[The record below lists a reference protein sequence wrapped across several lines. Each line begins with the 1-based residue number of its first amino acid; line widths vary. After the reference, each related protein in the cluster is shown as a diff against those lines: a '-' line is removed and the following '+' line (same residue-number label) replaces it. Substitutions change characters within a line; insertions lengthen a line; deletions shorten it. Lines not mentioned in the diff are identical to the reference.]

1 MVYVSNII
9 TAAIAFPFV
18 AIILTV
24 PLLVYHYHR
33 YGSLT
38 ILRSVILYSFMF
50 YLVAAYCLIILP
62 LPPRSVVAHLTTPRY
77 NLVPFTFVRE
87 FINSTHFVWTEPSSY
102 LATLKQAATIQPLF
116 NIFLTVPF
124 GIYLRYFFKTSF
136 KQTLLLSFTLSLF
149 FELTQLSGL
158 YGIYPRPYRL
168 FDVDDLLLNTSGGLL
183 GFYLQP
189 LVTFFLPTR
198 ESLDQAAYARGQKVG
213 YFRRLLALTVD
224 YCVLGI
230 ITFAIAVIWRL
241 LKLPAI
247 HSEVLQYCLATGA
260 YFLMLPVFW
269 RGKTPGQSLLQLQT
283 VADQHPRWAIFW
295 RQLLLFFIVIPS
307 FQLWRVTLDAAVASG
322 QQHFDVYLF
331 IIGLSLLP
339 PLLFTGNFL
348 LSWVTKRPQLFYEK
362 LTHTRVISSIHPTQ
376 QP

>member
-9 TAAIAFPFV
+9 TVAIAFPFV

-62 LPPRSVVAHLTTPRY
+62 PPRSVVAHLTTPRY
-77 NLVPFTFVRE
+77 NLVPFTFVRG

-102 LATLKQAATIQPLF
+102 LATLKQTTTIQPLF

-198 ESLDQAAYARGQKVG
+198 ESLDQATYARGQKVG
-213 YFRRLLALTVD
+213 YFRRLLALVVD
-224 YCVLGI
+224 YCILGV
-230 ITFAIAVIWRL
+230 ITFIIALIWRL

-247 HSEVLQYCLATGA
+247 HSEILQYCLATGV
-260 YFLMLPVFW
+260 YFLIIPILW
-269 RGKTPGQSLLQLQT
+269 RGKTLGKALLQLQI
-283 VADQHPRWAIFW
+283 VADHHPRWAIFW

>member
-9 TAAIAFPFV
+9 TVAIAFPFV

-77 NLVPFTFVRE
+77 NLVPFTFVRG

-102 LATLKQAATIQPLF
+102 LATLKQTTTIQPLF

-198 ESLDQAAYARGQKVG
+198 ESLDQATYARGQKVG
-213 YFRRLLALTVD
+213 YFRRLLALVVD
-224 YCVLGI
+224 YCILGV
-230 ITFAIAVIWRL
+230 ITFIIALIWRL

-247 HSEVLQYCLATGA
+247 HSEILQYCLATGV
-260 YFLMLPVFW
+260 YFLIIPTFFGAAKHWARHSYNYKSSPIIIHVGQFSGTSYSYFSSSFPVFNSGASLW
-269 RGKTPGQSLLQLQT
+269 MPLLLVANNILTSISLLS
-283 VADQHPRWAIFW
+283 VSHSYHHCYSP
-295 RQLLLFFIVIPS
+295 
-307 FQLWRVTLDAAVASG
+307 VTS
-322 QQHFDVYLF
+322 Y
-331 IIGLSLLP
+331 
-339 PLLFTGNFL
+339 
-348 LSWVTKRPQLFYEK
+348 
-362 LTHTRVISSIHPTQ
+362 
-376 QP
+376 

>member
-38 ILRSVILYSFMF
+38 IMRSVILYSFMF

-77 NLVPFTFVRE
+77 NLVPFMFVRE
-87 FINSTHFVWTEPSSY
+87 FVHATHLVLTQPSSY

-116 NIFLTVPF
+116 NVFLTVPF
-124 GIYLRYFFKTSF
+124 GIYLRYFFKMSF
-136 KQTLLLSFTLSLF
+136 KRTLLLSFTLSLF

-189 LVTFFLPTR
+189 MVTFFLPTR
-198 ESLDQAAYARGQKVG
+198 ESLDQAAYDRGQKVS
-213 YFRRLLALTVD
+213 YFRRLLALAID
-224 YCVLGI
+224 YCVLSI
-230 ITFAIAVIWRL
+230 ITFVITVIWRL

-247 HSEVLQYCLATGA
+247 HSAVLQYCLATGA
-260 YFLMLPVFW
+260 YFLILPILW
-269 RGKTPGQSLLQLQT
+269 RGKTFGQALLQLQI
-283 VADQHPRWAIFW
+283 VADHHQRWAVFW
-295 RQLLLFFIVIPS
+295 RQLLLFFIVMPS
-307 FQLWRVTLDAAVASG
+307 FQLWRIILDAAVASG

-331 IIGLSLLP
+331 ITGLSLLP

-362 LTHTRVISSIHPTQ
+362 LTHTRVTSSIHPAQ